1 MSTALP
7 PHTDTPKCIIPQLPE
22 IVQCSSLI
30 RKRGNKNKMKKKC
43 NSVKM
48 SLSYKYLEKLKC
60 ELSLKIFDP
69 KHKPKDLINTVFA
82 PYSHFYVYQRMTTEH
97 I

>member
-1 MSTALP
+1 
-7 PHTDTPKCIIPQLPE
+7 
-22 IVQCSSLI
+22 
-30 RKRGNKNKMKKKC
+30 
-43 NSVKM
+43 M

-60 ELSLKIFDP
+60 ELSLKVFDP